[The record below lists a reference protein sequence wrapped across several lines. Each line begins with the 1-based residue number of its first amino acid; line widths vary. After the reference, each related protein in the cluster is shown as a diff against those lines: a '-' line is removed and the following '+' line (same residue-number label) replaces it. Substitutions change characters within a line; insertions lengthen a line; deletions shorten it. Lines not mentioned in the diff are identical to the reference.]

1 MDMSEAVKLSRDY
14 IEVDNVKYK
23 VYRLDRL
30 DEAGYLSLDHT
41 PFSTKILIENILRN
55 LDGYKVT
62 EEDLE
67 KAVRWRRSM
76 ARETIPYK
84 PSRVLLQDYTGV
96 PLIVDLT
103 MLREEAVKYGVS
115 PEKVDT
121 FIDTHLV
128 VDHSIKVDY
137 YGFKEAL
144 NLNIN
149 SEFSLYEERYKILKW
164 AQKAFKRI
172 RVIPAGMGIVHQV
185 NIEYLAQVI
194 SRSRYRDEYVLYP
207 DTLIGTDSHTPMVSG
222 IGVLAWGVGGIEAE
236 AVLLGEPY
244 YIIYPEVIGLELVGE
259 PREGVTVTDIV
270 LSITEYLRK
279 KAGISTVGRIVEFYG
294 EGVKSLLGYDR
305 VTISN
310 MAPEYGATTGYFPID
325 EHTLEYLRLTGR
337 DPIHIKLVE
346 TYAKLQR
353 LFYTLDSEPDYPYKL
368 RFDLST
374 VEPSISGPANPE
386 DRIPF
391 SDVKKRIRQL
401 IEEYK
406 GSISDGVHMVWDDVE
421 YILRDGSIVISSI
434 TSCTNTSNP
443 NVLVGAALLAKKA
456 VESGLKTKPWVK
468 TSFAPGSSVVP
479 SYLENS
485 GLMPYLEALG
495 FHIVG
500 FGCTTCIGNSGP
512 LARGIEEVISKN
524 RLYTA
529 AVLSGNRNFLGRIHP
544 LTAGNFLASPIMV
557 VAYAL
562 KGSIYWD
569 PLSEPIGYRLDGRPV
584 YLKDIWPSTREI
596 REVINR
602 YVTPDLF
609 RKRYEN
615 IYEGPSRWRKIEAP
629 ESALYIWDDKST
641 YIRKAP
647 FLDGFKLEVDKPRNI
662 IGARVLVLLGD
673 RVSTDHISP
682 AGRIPED
689 SPAGRYLLDN
699 GVSLEKFG
707 TYGARR
713 GNHEVM
719 MRGTFANTRIRNL
732 LVDREGGYTIYWPTK
747 EVTTV
752 YDAAMRYK
760 RDGIPLIVLAGKNY
774 GVGSSRDWAAKGPY
788 LLGVKAVIAESFER
802 IHRSNLI
809 GMGILPLEFMDGE
822 NRTSLGLDGSEIYDI
837 TGLEDGLSPQKFLR
851 VEAIKE
857 DGEKITFNVL
867 ARLDNMVE
875 VEYYINGGIL
885 PYVLRK
891 IVKSYTNG

>member
-1 MDMSEAVKLSRDY
+1 MDAFEALKVSRDY
-14 IEVDNVKYK
+14 IEVDGVKYK
-23 VYRLDRL
+23 VFRLDRL
-30 DEAGYLSLDHT
+30 DETGYLEIDKA
-41 PFSTKILIENILRN
+41 PYSTKILIENILRN
-55 LDGYKVT
+55 LDGVKVR
-62 EEDLE
+62 EEDLN
-67 KAVRWRRSM
+67 KVLNWKRSIG
-76 ARETIPYK
+76 RETIPYK

-96 PLIVDLT
+96 PLIVDLA
-103 MLREEAVKYGVS
+103 MLREEAAKYGVP

-121 FIDTHLV
+121 FIEAHLV
-128 VDHSIKVDY
+128 VDHSIKIDY

-144 NLNIN
+144 LLNMLA
-149 SEFSLYEERYKILKW
+149 EFNLYEERYRILKW
-164 AQKAFKRI
+164 AQKAFKRLK
-172 RVIPAGMGIVHQV
+172 VIPAGMGIVHQV

-194 SRSRYRDEYVLYP
+194 SRREDGEGYVAYP

-270 LSITEYLRK
+270 LSITEFLRK
-279 KAGISTVGRIVEFYG
+279 KAGISAVGRIVEFYG
-294 EGVKSLLGYDR
+294 EGLKSLLGYDR

-325 EHTLEYLRLTGR
+325 EYTLDYLRLTGR
-337 DPIHIKLVE
+337 EESHVKLVE
-346 TYAKLQR
+346 KYSKLQG
-353 LFYTLDSEPDYPYKL
+353 LLYNHDVIPDYPYRL
-368 RFDLST
+368 RFDLSD
-374 VEPSISGPANPE
+374 VEPSIAGPANPE

-391 SDVKKRIRQL
+391 KEVKKRIKEL
-401 IEEYK
+401 IREYK
-406 GSISDGVHMVWDDVE
+406 GGSTSEVKLKWDDVE
-421 YILRDGSIVISSI
+421 FTLRDGSVVISSI

-443 NVLVGAALLAKKA
+443 KVLVGAALLAKKA
-456 VESGLKTKPWVK
+456 VEMGLRTKPWVK

-479 SYLENS
+479 TYLEES

-495 FHIVG
+495 YHVVG

-512 LARGIEEVISKN
+512 LPKELEEAIAKN
-524 RLYTA
+524 NIYSA
-529 AVLSGNRNFLGRIHP
+529 AVLSGNRNFLGRVHP

-557 VAYAL
+557 VAYGL
-562 KGSIYWD
+562 KGSIDWD
-569 PLSEPIGYRLDGRPV
+569 PLSEPIGYRPDGKPV
-584 YLKDIWPSTREI
+584 YLKDIWPSTEEI
-596 REVINR
+596 REVINKYINPEMFRMR
-602 YVTPDLF
+602 YA
-609 RKRYEN
+609 K
-615 IYEGPSRWRKIEAP
+615 IYEGPERWKKIDAP
-629 ESALYIWDDKST
+629 DTILYQWDEKST
-641 YIRKAP
+641 YIRKPP
-647 FLDGFKLEVDKPRNI
+647 FLEGFKPEVEHPRDI

-682 AGRIPED
+682 AGRIPVD
-689 SPAGRYLLDN
+689 SPAGKYLIEN
-699 GVSLEKFG
+699 GVPPEKFG

-752 YDAAMRYK
+752 YDAAMKYK
-760 RDGIPLIVLAGKNY
+760 EEGIPVIVIAGKNY

-809 GMGILPLEFMDGE
+809 GMGILPLQFMDGE
-822 NRTSLGLDGSEIYDI
+822 NRESLGLDGSEVYNILGI
-837 TGLEDGLSPQKFLR
+837 SDGLSPQKVLK

-857 DGEKITFNVL
+857 DGSKIVFNVL
-867 ARLDNMVE
+867 ARLDNEIE

-885 PYVLRK
+885 PYVLRRIIK
-891 IVKSYTNG
+891 EYGG